1 VQIYQN
7 FRTTVSYFFDESS
20 AADVQLAAA
29 HHNLGYMGQMRSPA
43 GGPMS
48 GQLNPSTRSFKVVT
62 ECPLIVMFLFQLY
75 PRYVP
80 QNIPVLLPL
89 MVSAIGITGPT
100 EVPPTLKNVYA
111 ELKGAQVKVL
121 LLLLLFLTNF
131 DTFHI
136 LSILDLLCSIILFAL
151 MDIKVSILF
160 MLISHVLCLQT
171 VSFLT
176 YLLRSFADCIRP
188 HEDSI
193 SKSIVSLLVSCPDS
207 VSIRKVRPA
216 FGGGFRIGY
225 NCSLVWMLLEN

>member
-1 VQIYQN
+1 MDVNHDLCLVFLTGILSCHGLYQDNIIFRFLIYFCNFLVQIYQN

-20 AADVQLAAA
+20 TADVQLAAA

-43 GGPMS
+43 GGLMS

-100 EVPPTLKNVYA
+100 EVPQTLKNVYA

-121 LLLLLFLTNF
+121 FAVADAFLP
-131 DTFHI
+131 
-136 LSILDLLCSIILFAL
+136 
-151 MDIKVSILF
+151 
-160 MLISHVLCLQT
+160 
-171 VSFLT
+171 SF
-176 YLLRSFADCIRP
+176 
-188 HEDSI
+188 
-193 SKSIVSLLVSCPDS
+193 
-207 VSIRKVRPA
+207 
-216 FGGGFRIGY
+216 
-225 NCSLVWMLLEN
+225 